1 LKSKYSI
8 IIVPPDQNKPTRQI
22 QFSLQGKKKIVYSL
36 ITVGLLLSGLVIHDI
51 YQAIYIHEYD
61 YKYAYVQ
68 QLESELESKNNEIAS
83 LNQQTEI
90 INDNLEII
98 SALENKIGA
107 VLKFSGNS
115 NLSSANNT
123 SASLQ
128 SFNSADT
135 LSDAAEMLDSK
146 KALLQEYYDTT
157 LKYVDKVDHTPSLLP
172 VEGEISS
179 SFGYR
184 SNPFGGRSD
193 EFHSGIDI
201 ACNYGTPVLAT
212 ADGIVT
218 YSGWDA
224 TYGRKVEIN
233 HGFGVVTFYG
243 HNSKLTVSVGDQV
256 KKGQII
262 AYSGNSGRSTGSHL
276 HYGAFINGSIVDP
289 LVFTDLNYDKEQ

>member
-1 LKSKYSI
+1 MKSKYSI

-157 LKYVDKVDHTPSLLP
+157 LKYGDKVDHTPSLLP

>member
-1 LKSKYSI
+1 MKSKYSI